1 MWDRVLKHSAKFT
14 SVLKEKFTQKSKNV
28 NKSSL
33 KMAFLKT
40 QIYSEQKVD
49 LAEFYGFSGIRRMKY
64 NIIMI
69 IHPG

>member
-1 MWDRVLKHSAKFT
+1 
-14 SVLKEKFTQKSKNV
+14 
-28 NKSSL
+28 
-33 KMAFLKT
+33 MAFLKT